1 MDDKNSPK
9 GKPDPDRMEAL
20 RSLPREIVER
30 LTKEEVDS
38 FLFDDVWPDSL
49 RDKLKDY
56 SV

>member
-56 SV
+56 LV